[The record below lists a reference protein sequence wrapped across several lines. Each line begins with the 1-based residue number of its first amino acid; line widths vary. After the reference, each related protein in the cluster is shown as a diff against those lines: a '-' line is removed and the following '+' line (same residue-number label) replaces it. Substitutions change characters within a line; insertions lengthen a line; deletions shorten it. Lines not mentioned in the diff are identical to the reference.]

1 MHRTAIAQTSV
12 YTYGAGVDILKQNQG
27 FPCVF
32 QQKQIYLLTILLALL
47 QTMKHQSK
55 LSFNP
60 QQLLTKLGVFKR
72 KQNQCRCPL

>member
-32 QQKQIYLLTILLALL
+32 QHKANLFAYHFIGFTSNNE
-47 QTMKHQSK
+47 TPVKVK
-55 LSFNP
+55 F
-60 QQLLTKLGVFKR
+60 
-72 KQNQCRCPL
+72 